1 MYTRK
6 GNCPVCPVNCGF
18 STSPL
23 LLSKMIGP
31 KGQGDVGQG
40 DVAQGFGVSE
50 NGEYRRKCHISIG
63 KLMVN
68 HRNLR
73 FSQHFLAP
81 KPCQLQVS
89 CGALP
94 EVVFGLLLL
103 GTLNYNFVE
112 LIAATVIFDCVWSP
126 GASRVSTWLL

>member
-31 KGQGDVGQG
+31 KGQG

-73 FSQHFLAP
+73 FFQHFLAP

>member
-1 MYTRK
+1 MSCELWIFNITFIVVKDDR
-6 GNCPVCPVNCGF
+6 
-18 STSPL
+18 S
-23 LLSKMIGP
+23 GP
-31 KGQGDVGQG
+31 KGQG

-81 KPCQLQVS
+81 KPYQLQVS

-94 EVVFGLLLL
+94 EVAFGLLLL

-126 GASRVSTWLL
+126 GAFRVSTWLL

>member
-1 MYTRK
+1 MYRRN
-6 GNCPVCPVNCGF
+6 GE
-18 STSPL
+18 
-23 LLSKMIGP
+23 LSRMSCELWIFNITFIVVKDDRSGP
-31 KGQGDVGQG
+31 KGQG

-94 EVVFGLLLL
+94 EVAFGLLLL

-126 GASRVSTWLL
+126 GAFRVSTWLL